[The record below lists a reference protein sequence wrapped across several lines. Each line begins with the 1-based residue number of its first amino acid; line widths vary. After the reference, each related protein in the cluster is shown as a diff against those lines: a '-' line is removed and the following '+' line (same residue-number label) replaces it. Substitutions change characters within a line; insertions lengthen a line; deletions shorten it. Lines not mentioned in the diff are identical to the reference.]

1 MLATRYGM
9 AAIES
14 VREKH
19 WGRMVALRGTQIV
32 HVPFED
38 ALGRLKVVPQDRYD
52 EAAVLFG

>member
-1 MLATRYGM
+1 VLEG
-9 AAIES
+9 
-14 VREKH
+14 H

-38 ALGRLKVVPQDRYD
+38 ALGRLKTVPQSRYD

>member
-1 MLATRYGM
+1 M
-9 AAIES
+9 AAVTS
-14 VREKH
+14 VLEKH

-38 ALGRLKVVPQDRYD
+38 ALGRLKTVPQSRYD

>member
-1 MLATRYGM
+1 M

-14 VREKH
+14 IRNKN

-38 ALGRLKVVPQDRYD
+38 ALGRLKVVPQARYN

>member
-14 VREKH
+14 VLSEH

-32 HVPFED
+32 HVPFEE